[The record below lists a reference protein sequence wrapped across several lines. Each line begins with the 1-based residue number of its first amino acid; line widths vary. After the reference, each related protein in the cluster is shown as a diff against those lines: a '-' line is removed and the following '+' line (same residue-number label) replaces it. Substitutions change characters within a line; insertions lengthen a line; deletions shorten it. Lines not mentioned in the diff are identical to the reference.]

1 VPGVLGP
8 VRSPIVALFIGWIA
22 GLLWVKPLCASTSN
36 SWILLLL
43 LGGVGT
49 ACLHGRLSRPLS
61 LLGAVLWGMTMASTQ
76 NLARSGLKDE
86 PETNR
91 CRQVRSVDVLRA
103 WPPRGPVQRSLVRD
117 QSGRKWVVEGK
128 LGLIPGTQVLMVGQ
142 ERTPSCKAHAWD
154 FDEAAHL
161 AAKGVSGVLHLDR
174 VLSIQRGPSF
184 AAAARAQCFA
194 WGRHARNRLMGFDS
208 PEGSGAGLLLGLSTG
223 DRSGLSR
230 STREAF
236 SGVGLAHL
244 TAVSGYH
251 VGLVLGM
258 VSLGL
263 RFMVGWRW
271 STLFAIPAVWVFVLV
286 CGAPPSAVRAAG
298 MATWLGGGVA
308 LGRRMKGLS
317 ILAVV
322 GLLLLAFSPWLIHDL
337 GTRLSFSA
345 TVGILLWFQNREVR
359 PGWFRMALAIPL
371 VATAFTAP
379 FTLSVFG
386 RFPTAFQ
393 PANLLATPVVPLLSL
408 LAALLVMLPFS
419 IAESLAPAALWMA
432 NGAAQGVERIH
443 ALCPPVRL
451 VVPTGIL
458 IGMGMTLLVSCL
470 LGMVSKVRVGLCLLL
485 ALAGSGC
492 LLRMGQWRMETFYIH
507 ALPGGDVVVM
517 AQGKASVF
525 ERNGPKNST
534 AWKWKTRTVLERVSM
549 KAPLPIRA
557 DPGGRLMWSDAALLA
572 RSPRDGR
579 VWVSSPRSRSESL
592 DPHRLPKTPCP

>member
-1 VPGVLGP
+1 MPGVLGP

-263 RFMVGWRW
+263 RFMVGRRW

-379 FTLSVFG
+379 FTLPVFG
-386 RFPTAFQ
+386 RFPTAFL

-534 AWKWKTRTVLERVSM
+534 AWKWKTRTVLERVSIE
-549 KAPLPIRA
+549 APLPIRA

>member
-1 VPGVLGP
+1 MKGVLGP
-8 VRSPIVALFIGWIA
+8 VRSPIVALFIGWIV

-43 LGGVGT
+43 LGGAGT
-49 ACLHGRLSRPLS
+49 VCLHGRLSRLQS
-61 LLGAVLWGMTMASTQ
+61 LFGAVLWGMTMASAQ
-76 NLARSGLKDE
+76 GLVRSGWMKE
-86 PETNR
+86 PETAPG
-91 CRQVRSVDVLRA
+91 RQVCTVNVLGA

-117 QSGRKWVVEGK
+117 QTGRKWVVEGER
-128 LGLIPGTQVLMVGQ
+128 GLIPGTQVLMVG
-142 ERTPSCKAHAWD
+142 RVRPPSCKAHEWD
-154 FDEAAHL
+154 FDEAAYL
-161 AAKGVSGVLHLDR
+161 AAKGVCGVLRLDR
-174 VLSIQRGPSF
+174 LLSVQRATSM
-184 AAAARAQCFA
+184 AVAARAKLNA
-194 WGRHARNRLMGFDS
+194 RRRHAKNRLMRFDS
-208 PEGSGAGLLLGLSTG
+208 PDGRGAGLLLGLSTG

-230 STREAF
+230 PTREAF

-258 VSLGL
+258 VSLWL
-263 RFMVGWRW
+263 RLLVGRRW
-271 STLFAIPAVWVFVLV
+271 VALMAIPVVWVFVFV

-298 MATWLGGGVA
+298 MTTLLGGGVA
-308 LGRRMKGLS
+308 LGRRMDGPS
-317 ILAVV
+317 VLAVV
-322 GLLLLAFSPWLIHDL
+322 GLLLLACSPWLVHDL
-337 GTRLSFSA
+337 GARLSFSA
-345 TVGILLWFQNREVR
+345 TAGILLWFQNRKIR
-359 PGWFRMALAIPL
+359 RGWFRMALAIPL

-379 FTLSVFG
+379 FTLPVFG
-386 RFPTAFQ
+386 RFPTAFL

-451 VVPTGIL
+451 VAPTGIL
-458 IGMGMTLLVSCL
+458 IGMGTTLLVSCL

-492 LLRMGQWRMETFYIH
+492 LLRIGQWRMEDTRLH

-525 ERNGPKNST
+525 EPNGRERST
-534 AWKWKTRTVLERVSM
+534 AWKWKTRSVLERVSM
-549 KAPLPIRA
+549 EAPLPIRA